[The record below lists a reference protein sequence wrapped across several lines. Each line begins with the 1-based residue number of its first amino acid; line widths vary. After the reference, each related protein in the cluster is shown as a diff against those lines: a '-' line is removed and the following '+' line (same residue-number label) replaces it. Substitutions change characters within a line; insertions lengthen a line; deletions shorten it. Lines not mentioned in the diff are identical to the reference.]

1 MRWTRLV
8 YWTWVMGGM
17 FALGCGDVGEV
28 VTVDAIVSV
37 SEPGTG
43 YFRTVLLV
51 DATGANSAIATL
63 RSVDSELLKEFR
75 PGDLTL
81 LPIEAGRLELE
92 GDSGESESHA
102 LFKEVTIELNDE
114 ILAEGVIGLEVVE
127 PNPPS
132 YRAPLKWRYE
142 YSRFDC
148 VDITRAAYWNRVY
161 TAVAYRSTSADV
173 WHPLVS
179 HRALNR
185 NETLTRCA
193 EGSHLLKVGTYARRA
208 GHYTLHFWN

>member
-8 YWTWVMGGM
+8 FWVWVMGGVCCT
-17 FALGCGDVGEV
+17 LGCGDAGEV
-28 VTVDAIVSV
+28 VSVEEIVSA
-37 SEPGTG
+37 SAPGAG
-43 YFRTVLLV
+43 YSRTVLLV

-63 RSVDSELLKEFR
+63 RSVDPALLKEFR
-75 PGDLTL
+75 PGDLRL
-81 LPIEAGRLELE
+81 LAIEADRIEA
-92 GDSGESESHA
+92 DSWENENHA
-102 LFKEVTIELNDE
+102 LLKEVTIELNDE
-114 ILAEGVIGLEVVE
+114 ILAQGVIGLEVVE

-148 VDITRAAYWNRVY
+148 VDITRVAYWSRVY
-161 TAVAYRSTSADV
+161 TAIAYRSSSADV

-179 HRALNR
+179 HRALSR